1 MYLEITVHHLI
12 ALVTNYGCTQNP
24 AVHLDVLTYNENT
37 PRFYHQFGAKMTFPT
52 VTGSNLLREKQRVP
66 QDFKG
71 RLNLV
76 FIAFQ
81 QWQQMEVDSWMPTA
95 SELEA
100 QFNDLRYY
108 ELPTLDKRDF
118 LYRLFLN
125 EGMRAGIP
133 NAKARQRT
141 ITLYLDK
148 TAFRRTLEMPE
159 EQHIYILLLDQQGN
173 EFFRARSSYQ
183 PEHETAL
190 RVVLTK
196 LLSQ

>member
-1 MYLEITVHHLI
+1 
-12 ALVTNYGCTQNP
+12 
-24 AVHLDVLTYNENT
+24 
-37 PRFYHQFGAKMTFPT
+37 MTFPT
-52 VTGSNLLREKQRVP
+52 VTGSNLLREKQCLP

-71 RLNLV
+71 RFNLV

-100 QFNDLRYY
+100 QFTGLLYY

-118 LYRLFLN
+118 LYRFFLN

-141 ITLYLDK
+141 ITLYLNK
-148 TAFRRTLEMPE
+148 TAFRRTQKMPE
-159 EQHIYILLLDQQGN
+159 EQHIYIFLLDQQGN
-173 EFFRARSSYQ
+173 EFFRARGSYQ

-190 RVVLTK
+190 RELLTK
-196 LLSQ
+196 LLSP